1 MAHHEIIRPAIEL
14 SQQAVEWVLDKAVG
28 PIDLSDL
35 QSEALPPVQP
45 RLPFDDMG
53 NWHNPDGEF

>member
-14 SQQAVEWVLDKAVG
+14 SQQAVEWVLDKVIG

-35 QSEALPPVQP
+35 QSEALPPAQG
-45 RLPFDDMG
+45 RLAFDSEG
-53 NWHNPDGEF
+53 NWHNPDREF